1 MVAQPI
7 ATMTEEEYLAFE
19 RASDTKHE
27 YLDGRV
33 YALAGASL
41 KHGRIIKNTSGRLFS
56 KLLGGPCE
64 AITNDLRVRSSA
76 TQLNTYPDI
85 VIICGE
91 PQLTDDYLD
100 TLLNPTVL
108 IEVLSPSTASHDRGT
123 KWYHYQHIE
132 SLQDYLLIAQD
143 SPRVEH
149 YHRQQNGKWEYA
161 ATIGLESVVALPSID
176 CTLTLAEI
184 YENVAFDRR

>member
-33 YALAGASL
+33 YAMAGASL
-41 KHGRIIKNTSGRLFS
+41 KHGRIIKNTSGRLFTR
-56 KLLGGPCE
+56 LLGGPCE
-64 AITNDLRVRSSA
+64 AITNDLRVRISA
-76 TQLNTYPDI
+76 TGLNTYPDI
-85 VIICGE
+85 VVLCGE

-108 IEVLSPSTASHDRGT
+108 IEVLSPSTAYNDRGM

-132 SLQDYLLIAQD
+132 SLQEFVMIAQD
-143 SPRVEH
+143 APRIEH
-149 YHRQQNGKWEYA
+149 YVRQEDGRWIFA
-161 ATIGLESVVALPSID
+161 AVIGLESVIEFSSLG
-176 CTLTLAEI
+176 CKLTLAEI
-184 YENVAFDRR
+184 YANVTFDD